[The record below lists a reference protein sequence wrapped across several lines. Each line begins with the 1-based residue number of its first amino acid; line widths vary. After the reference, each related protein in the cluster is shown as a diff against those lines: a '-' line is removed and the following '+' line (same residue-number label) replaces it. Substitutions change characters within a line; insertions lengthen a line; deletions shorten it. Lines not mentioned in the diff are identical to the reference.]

1 MSVTSIKQ
9 SDANYAG
16 YTEAMRWMV
25 LFALML
31 GSILEALD
39 TSIVNVAIPTMMGN
53 FGATVDEI
61 NWVST
66 AYMISNVVIL
76 PLTGWLSAYFGRRN
90 YLAGSIIL
98 FTISSFF
105 CGISTSLNMLI
116 LFRVLQGVGGAALLS
131 TAMATLLEIF
141 PPEQQGM
148 VLGVFGIGVM
158 TIPTIGP
165 AIGGWI
171 TDNYSW
177 NWIFFINIP
186 IGVLSATLTLL
197 FMRDSIHAERG
208 ASKVDWWGMLFLTV
222 GLGCLQTFLE
232 KGTREDWFQS
242 DLICWLFTIAVIN
255 LILLVWRELSI
266 DYPVVNLR
274 ALRNRS
280 LSAGSVISIVLGVGL
295 YGSIF
300 LLPLF
305 LQNIRGYTAFDTGKM
320 LITMGVASAI
330 SMGVVGKLTNRFSAR
345 SLVAVGCLSFLAAMY
360 LLKSVT
366 MDTGPEQ
373 IFNVFLLEGFALGL
387 LFIPLSLAT
396 LGGLK
401 GQEMADGS
409 GIFNLTRQW
418 GGSLGI
424 ALLSTYLDHSVS
436 YHRAILVN
444 HANIYNPLLRERI
457 QAYTQY
463 LMHSGSPYIVA
474 YHQAFGILDGVIQL
488 QSNILA
494 FEDAFLAIGIAF
506 ILILPLLLFLRNTKG
521 GGGMMMH

>member
-1 MSVTSIKQ
+1 MPVNSIEQ
-9 SDANYAG
+9 SKPQYAG
-16 YTEAMRWMV
+16 YTEAARWIV
-25 LFALML
+25 LIALML

-61 NWVST
+61 NWIST

-76 PLTGWLSAYFGRRN
+76 PLTGWLSSYFGRRN

-98 FTISSFF
+98 FTIASFF
-105 CGISTSLNMLI
+105 CGISNSLNMLI
-116 LFRVLQGVGGAALLS
+116 FFRVMQGVGGAALLS

-141 PPEQQGM
+141 PPAQQGV

-158 TIPTIGP
+158 TIPTVGP
-165 AIGGWI
+165 AIGGWMV
-171 TDNYSW
+171 DNYSW

-186 IGVLSATLTLL
+186 IGILSTVLTLL
-197 FMRDSIHAERG
+197 FMKDSIHAEKG
-208 ASKVDWWGMLFLTV
+208 SAKVDWWGMLFLTV

-242 DLICWLFTIAVIN
+242 DLICWLFAIAVIN

-274 ALRNRS
+274 ALKNRS

-320 LITMGVASAI
+320 LITMGVASAV

-345 SLVAVGCLSFLAAMY
+345 SLVAVGCLFFLAAMY
-360 LLKSVT
+360 ILKTVT
-366 MDTGPEQ
+366 TNTGPEQ
-373 IFNVFLLEGFALGL
+373 IFDVLLLEGFALGL
-387 LFIPLSLAT
+387 LFIPLSLAS
-396 LGGLK
+396 LSGLE

-424 ALLSTYLDHSVS
+424 ALLSTYLDHRVA
-436 YHRAILVN
+436 YHRANLVTN
-444 HANIYNPLLRERI
+444 VTIYNPLMRERI

-463 LMHSGSPYIVA
+463 LMHSGSPFVVA

-488 QSNILA
+488 QSNVLA
-494 FEDAFLAIGIAF
+494 FEDAFLSIGVAF
-506 ILILPLLLFLRNTKG
+506 ILILPLLLLLKKTKG
-521 GGGMMMH
+521 EQGVITH

>member
-208 ASKVDWWGMLFLTV
+208 ASKVDWWGMLF
-222 GLGCLQTFLE
+222 
-232 KGTREDWFQS
+232 
-242 DLICWLFTIAVIN
+242 
-255 LILLVWRELSI
+255 
-266 DYPVVNLR
+266 
-274 ALRNRS
+274 
-280 LSAGSVISIVLGVGL
+280 
-295 YGSIF
+295 
-300 LLPLF
+300 
-305 LQNIRGYTAFDTGKM
+305 
-320 LITMGVASAI
+320 
-330 SMGVVGKLTNRFSAR
+330 
-345 SLVAVGCLSFLAAMY
+345 
-360 LLKSVT
+360 
-366 MDTGPEQ
+366 
-373 IFNVFLLEGFALGL
+373 
-387 LFIPLSLAT
+387 
-396 LGGLK
+396 
-401 GQEMADGS
+401 
-409 GIFNLTRQW
+409 
-418 GGSLGI
+418 
-424 ALLSTYLDHSVS
+424 
-436 YHRAILVN
+436 
-444 HANIYNPLLRERI
+444 
-457 QAYTQY
+457 
-463 LMHSGSPYIVA
+463 
-474 YHQAFGILDGVIQL
+474 
-488 QSNILA
+488 
-494 FEDAFLAIGIAF
+494 
-506 ILILPLLLFLRNTKG
+506 
-521 GGGMMMH
+521 